1 MPVIVVSPLSRIA
14 EMAVRHRCREM
25 VSLLAKEQNFHRP
38 AVIDATRHLL
48 LGMNDISFAGNAG
61 LVAPGEDHVQQIIEF
76 ARQWD
81 RSAPL
86 LIHCWM
92 GISRSPAAAAIA
104 ALAVEPDQ
112 EEMELA
118 RRLRLASAYVTPNS
132 RLIEIGD
139 QLLSRNGR
147 LVTAIKAIGRGADAD
162 GNTPFVFSPLP
173 EPAVHAG

>member
-1 MPVIVVSPLSRIA
+1 MPQIIVSPLSRIA

-25 VSLLAKEQNFHRP
+25 VSLLAKDQSFHRP
-38 AVIDATRHLL
+38 AVIDASRHLL
-48 LGMNDISFAGNAG
+48 LGVNDISFAGNDG
-61 LVAPGEDHVQQIIEF
+61 LVAPQETHVAQVIDF

-86 LIHCWM
+86 LVHCWM

-104 ALAVEPDQ
+104 ALAIAPDQ
-112 EEMELA
+112 DEMALA
-118 RRLRLASAYVTPNS
+118 RRLRAASAYVTPNS

-139 QLLSRNGR
+139 HLLSRNGR
-147 LVTAIKAIGRGADAD
+147 LVAAIKAIGRGADAD
-162 GNTPFVFSPLP
+162 GNMPFVFSPLP